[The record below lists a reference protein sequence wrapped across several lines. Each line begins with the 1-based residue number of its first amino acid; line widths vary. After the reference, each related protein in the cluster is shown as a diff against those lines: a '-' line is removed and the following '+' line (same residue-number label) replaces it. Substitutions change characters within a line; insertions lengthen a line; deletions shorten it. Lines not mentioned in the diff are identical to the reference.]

1 VLYIIK
7 NLTQLERIKTEL
19 KRARM
24 EKTRLEDLFV
34 NNYRS
39 QGLAEKKPETQE
51 IVLAKRIKHGVRSV

>member
-24 EKTRLEDLFV
+24 EKTRLEDLFM

>member
-34 NNYRS
+34 NNYGS